1 VKKEKPNSVK
11 LLCDKKLAKKLGV
24 SVLHEK
30 KNQSSARECVFQS
43 EIPNFSVLPIR
54 KNRMKSPPPSPFQ
67 FVYLDE
73 TRTMIDIK

>member
-54 KNRMKSPPPSPFQ
+54 KNRMKPTPPPLPICLFG
-67 FVYLDE
+67 
-73 TRTMIDIK
+73 